1 MKWLR
6 RLHSGQ
12 EVSYDDLSFKE
23 VVALAT
29 ALDEWESVLAHRHTF
44 PFTDKGNIREGNE
57 QN

>member
-6 RLHSGQ
+6 LLRSGQ

-29 ALDEWESVLAHRHTF
+29 ALDEWESVLLHRHTL
-44 PFTDKGNIREGNE
+44 PFTDMGNKSEGNE
-57 QN
+57 